1 MANFFTKLL
10 DANAGSLVSAVGDAL
25 DKVTTSDEE
34 RKALDNE
41 LTKAQMQYEQE
52 MTALGIKE
60 QEIYL
65 ADTASAREHQ
75 SRIQE
80 SAQASW
86 LAKNVQPLL
95 AVSIIGLTFFLY
107 WRIIFSGADIFSD
120 GSKLHDVKDI
130 IIYILGAL
138 TTVSTQVA
146 SYFFGSSQGS
156 ADKHKA
162 MVEMSERAQKKPGK

>member
-10 DANAGSLVSAVGDAL
+10 GADAGGLVSAVGDAL
-25 DKVTTSDEE
+25 DKVTTSDQE
-34 RKALDNE
+34 RKELDNE
-41 LTKAQMQYEQE
+41 LTKAQLQYEQE
-52 MTALGIKE
+52 MRALGIKE

-75 SRIQE
+75 SRVQE
-80 SAQASW
+80 SEHASW
-86 LAKNVQPLL
+86 LAKNVQPVL
-95 AVSIIGLTFFLY
+95 AVGILGLTFFLY
-107 WRIIFSGADIFSD
+107 WRIIFSGSEFFNE
-120 GSKLHDVKDI
+120 GQLREMKDI

-156 ADKHKA
+156 AEKQKTLAKISSRSQDKT
-162 MVEMSERAQKKPGK
+162 E